1 MAILKKIVDSE
12 HPSDPR
18 HLVMP
23 SFSFSTDDGSP
34 VAAALAQMIV
44 DAWTN
49 GPFTY
54 TPPGGGVA
62 VTVQHLGDA
71 LGDRVNGLPSP
82 TAKQTATAYVQNNV
96 GLDVT
101 DAVVITEREHNNDYV
116 MQSGNEIVLVLPDEN
131 RVTSITA
138 PNILETA
145 KFLMACTP
153 NGI

>member
-49 GPFTY
+49 GPFV
-54 TPPGGGVA
+54 GGGVN
-62 VTVQHLGDA
+62 VQHLGDA
-71 LGDRVNGLPSP
+71 LRDRNANNLPSA
-82 TAKQTATAYVQNNV
+82 TARQTAT
-96 GLDVT
+96 
-101 DAVVITEREHNNDYV
+101 
-116 MQSGNEIVLVLPDEN
+116 
-131 RVTSITA
+131 
-138 PNILETA
+138 
-145 KFLMACTP
+145 
-153 NGI
+153 

>member
-1 MAILKKIVDSE
+1 
-12 HPSDPR
+12 
-18 HLVMP
+18 
-23 SFSFSTDDGSP
+23 
-34 VAAALAQMIV
+34 
-44 DAWTN
+44 
-49 GPFTY
+49 
-54 TPPGGGVA
+54 